1 MLSTFLNLLLGIVF
15 VYFFLSVLYLFILS
29 ISGKL
34 FYKKGKFPATT
45 SSKRIAVFVP
55 AYKEDGII
63 VSTANS
69 MLKLDYPRELYDV
82 YILAD
87 SFQEETLIELRK
99 LPVEVI
105 EVKFEK
111 STKAKALNVGFNKIT
126 KEYDI
131 ALICDADNVLAKNFL
146 KKVNDAFN
154 ANARAIQGQRV
165 AKNMDTSYAILD
177 SCSEGINN
185 HIFRKGTNAVG
196 LSSAVIGSGM
206 AFEYNTVKKV
216 LSEIHAVGG
225 FDRPLQIKIVEQ
237 RIKIEYLEDALVFD
251 EKVDSLHAFKQ
262 QRKRWLSSQFVYMK
276 QFFLPGIKQL
286 LKGNVSYFNLA
297 IANNLVLPRAYL
309 LLALPLLIVITFFM
323 HTGWFFYFLITCI
336 LYFITLAVAL
346 PPVLVNKKLFNAIL
360 KMPEAVVAM
369 IMTAFQMKNAN
380 KTFIH
385 TVHTKTEVS
394 NTLYNQGTE

>member
-1 MLSTFLNLLLGIVF
+1 MLSTFLNLFFGIVF
-15 VYFFLSVLYLFILS
+15 VYFSLSVLYLFILS

-34 FYKKGKFPATT
+34 FYKKNKFPSTIP
-45 SSKRIAVFVP
+45 SKRIAVFVP

-69 MLKLDYPRELYDV
+69 MLRLDYPRDLYDV

-99 LPVEVI
+99 LPVELI

-111 STKAKALNVGFNKIT
+111 STKAKALNVGFSLIK
-126 KEYDI
+126 KDYDI

-177 SCSEGINN
+177 ACSEGINN

-251 EKVDSLHAFKQ
+251 EKVDSLQAFQQ
-262 QRKRWLSSQFVYMK
+262 QRKRWLSSQFVYIK
-276 QFFLPGIKQL
+276 QNFLPGIKQPI
-286 LKGNVSYFNLA
+286 KGNASYL
-297 IANNLVLPRAYL
+297 
-309 LLALPLLIVITFFM
+309 
-323 HTGWFFYFLITCI
+323 
-336 LYFITLAVAL
+336 
-346 PPVLVNKKLFNAIL
+346 
-360 KMPEAVVAM
+360 
-369 IMTAFQMKNAN
+369 
-380 KTFIH
+380 
-385 TVHTKTEVS
+385 
-394 NTLYNQGTE
+394 

>member
-1 MLSTFLNLLLGIVF
+1 
-15 VYFFLSVLYLFILS
+15 LFILS
-29 ISGKL
+29 ISGKF
-34 FYKKGKFPATT
+34 FYKKNKFPATAP
-45 SSKRIAVFVP
+45 SKRIAVFVP

-63 VSTANS
+63 VSTVQS
-69 MLKLDYPRELYDV
+69 MLRLDYPKELYDV

-87 SFQEETLIELRK
+87 SFQEKTLIELRK
-99 LPVEVI
+99 LPIEII

-111 STKAKALNVGFNKIT
+111 STKAKALNVGFNKIS
-126 KEYDI
+126 KDYDI

-146 KKVNDAFN
+146 KKVNNAFN
-154 ANARAIQGQRV
+154 ANARAVQGQRV

-206 AFEYNTVKKV
+206 AFEYNIVKKV

-237 RIKIEYLEDALVFD
+237 KIKIEYLEDALVFD
-251 EKVDSLHAFKQ
+251 EKVDSLHAFQQ
-262 QRKRWLSSQFVYMK
+262 QRKRWLSSQFVYLK
-276 QFFLPGIKQL
+276 QFFFPGFKQL

-309 LLALPLLIVITFFM
+309 ILLLPLLTLVTLFLNS
-323 HTGWFFYFLITCI
+323 GWFIYFLIAGL
-336 LYFITLAVAL
+336 LYFVTLAVAL
-346 PPVLVNKKLFNAIL
+346 PSELVNKRLFNAIL

>member
-1 MLSTFLNLLLGIVF
+1 MLSTFLNLIFGIVF
-15 VYFFLSVLYLFILS
+15 VYFALSVLYLFILS
-29 ISGKL
+29 LSGKL
-34 FYKKGKFPATT
+34 FFKKNKFLPT
-45 SSKRIAVFVP
+45 SPSKKIAVFVP

-99 LPVEVI
+99 LPIEVI

-111 STKAKALNVGFNKIT
+111 STKAKALNVGFNKIKT
-126 KEYDI
+126 EYDI
-131 ALICDADNVLAKNFL
+131 ALICDADNVLARNFL

-154 ANARAIQGQRV
+154 GGARAIQGQRV

-206 AFEYNTVKKV
+206 AFEYDTVRKV

-251 EKVDSLHAFKQ
+251 EKVDSLHAFQQ

-276 QFFLPGIKQL
+276 QFFFPGIKQL
-286 LKGNVSYFNLA
+286 FKGNVSYFNLA

-309 LLALPLLIVITFFM
+309 ILALPVLIVVTFFL
-323 HTGWFFYFLITCI
+323 HTGWFLYFLITGI
-336 LYFITLAVAL
+336 LYFITLAIAL

-360 KMPEAVVAM
+360 KMPEAVIAM